1 MGLGGGRADR
11 GRDGTG
17 CRADRARRHVEQ
29 AVAALEA
36 DPARRIN
43 GRENLRSWMQ
53 DYADSIM
60 TALHGTHFDIPE
72 PARRIEAMIA
82 PVSGGG
88 IYYSGPSEDWSR
100 PGRMW
105 WSPPDGIDE
114 FSTWQEISTIHHE
127 GVPGHHLQI
136 AEGNFRTDRLNRWQ
150 RALSFVSG
158 HGEGWALYAE
168 RLMDELG
175 YLDDSGNRLGMPAS
189 ARAPALT

>member
-1 MGLGGGRADR
+1 
-11 GRDGTG
+11 
-17 CRADRARRHVEQ
+17 
-29 AVAALEA
+29 
-36 DPARRIN
+36 
-43 GRENLRSWMQ
+43 MQ

-60 TALHGTHFDIPE
+60 TGLHGTHFDIPE

-82 PVSGGG
+82 PVNGGG

-100 PGRMW
+100 PGRIW

-150 RALSFVSG
+150 RMLSFVSG
-158 HGEGWALYAE
+158 HGEGWALLCSHSRYPDAILRFELDRYLGWPGQATSYKLGE
-168 RLMDELG
+168 RIWLQAREDARQRQGTSFDLKEFHSQALALG
-175 YLDDSGNRLGMPAS
+175 SLGLDPLREALARL
-189 ARAPALT
+189 